1 MRGRRFLI
9 GLVSLHAQLLYS
21 QVPLGDTSSIPE
33 VEIRKQSSGHRW
45 NTQGIRL
52 GEELTQG
59 EFKRAACCTLSESF
73 ELNNT
78 VEVSNADGV
87 SGIKQVEMLGLA
99 GKYVNMS
106 RDNIPLI
113 QGMNLLN
120 GLSAIPGPMV
130 SNVHIN
136 KGTSSVTL
144 GHDGITGALNYALA
158 ADPMGPGLFLN
169 AYQNSQM
176 RQEFN
181 AVAKAQ
187 INARTFNHTY
197 ANSARQAGITDRNQ
211 DGFSDMPLS
220 NRWLLG
226 NHSQFYGEKFESQWG
241 FTLWKESKKAGEI
254 DNVSKAISENPDDF
268 RFEAEEQR
276 FEAYAKLGVFL
287 NEDGSSSWGNI
298 LTFSQHE
305 NQTLLN
311 SLIGR
316 NYEGKERRFEY
327 QTFYQSP
334 EFGEIFN
341 VKAGIQL
348 SVDQANESLISEAF
362 RTPSSTLVSSDD
374 FTIDRLERNAAL
386 FAEWIK
392 EGDLSFVLGLRAD
405 RNSLFGTFL
414 SPRFNVK
421 WEPKPNHKLY
431 ASGGLGRRSPW
442 AIIEYL
448 PLMTASRQIRWT
460 GTASTPYGLAQE
472 KAVNGGLSYVGSIT
486 AFGYPSTWTIDAFMT
501 QFLVQTVLDRDQQA
515 ESLVIQSLT
524 GDQAGQTRSL
534 HIEWSGYFHRRL
546 SFKWAYRFVDNQVWL
561 GNETGQFQFQ
571 QSPFQSRHR
580 GLMVWGY
587 ETRTDWF
594 FDLTAQFNGR
604 KRLPNA
610 DYWQEISESPAYAL
624 WNAQI
629 RKTWKRLDAYIGME
643 NMGNQMA
650 PTAIR
655 RLANTD
661 FVDPTF
667 AWGPTNGRM
676 VYIGLRYTLP

>member
-1 MRGRRFLI
+1 MRRRGLLI
-9 GLVSLHAQLLYS
+9 VLISLPSSSLFAQINLS
-21 QVPLGDTSSIPE
+21 DTAQIPE
-33 VEIRKQSSGHRW
+33 VEIQKQSTGHRW
-45 NTQGIRL
+45 NTNGIRL
-52 GEELTQG
+52 GEQMTQG

-158 ADPMGPGLFLN
+158 ADPFGPRLFLN
-169 AYQNSQM
+169 AFQNSQM

-181 AVAKAQ
+181 AVIKAQ
-187 INARTFNHTY
+187 INERSFNHSY
-197 ANSARQAGITDRNQ
+197 LNLARQTGVTDRNQ
-211 DGFSDMPLS
+211 DAFSDMPLS
-220 NRWLLG
+220 NRWMVG
-226 NHSQFYGEKFESQWG
+226 NHSQFYGDKFESQWG
-241 FTLWKESKKAGEI
+241 FTAWKEQKEAGVWDATMGEL
-254 DNVSKAISENPDDF
+254 SENPTDF
-268 RFEAEEQR
+268 RFESQEER
-276 FEAYAKLGVFL
+276 WEAYAKLGVFL

-298 LTFSQHE
+298 FTVSQHR

-316 NYEGKERRFEY
+316 TYQGEEQRLEY
-327 QTFYQSP
+327 QTYYQSP
-334 EFGEIFN
+334 EFNETYN
-341 VKAGIQL
+341 LKAGIQL
-348 SVDQANESLISEAF
+348 SIDEAHEQLLSRAF
-362 RTPSSTLVSSDD
+362 TTPSTTVAMADNMD
-374 FTIDRLERNAAL
+374 INRMERNAAL
-386 FAEWIK
+386 FAEWVK
-392 EGDLSFVLGLRAD
+392 EGAFSYVLGLRLD
-405 RNSLFGTFL
+405 HNSLFGTFA
-414 SPRFNVK
+414 SPRINAK
-421 WEPKPNHKLY
+421 WEIRPQHKIY

-442 AIIEYL
+442 AMIEYL
-448 PLMTASRQIRWT
+448 PLLTASRQIYWL
-460 GTASTPYGLAQE
+460 GNQNTPYGLDQE
-472 KAVNGGLSYVGSIT
+472 KAINGGLSYVGT
-486 AFGYPSTWTIDAFMT
+486 FTLFGYPSTWTIDAFLT
-501 QFLVQTVLDRDQQA
+501 QFLVQTVLDRDRNA
-515 ESLVIQSLT
+515 EAFMIQSLS

-534 HIEWSGYFHRRL
+534 HIEWSGYLHRRF
-546 SFKWAYRFVDNQVWL
+546 SYKMAYRYVDNQIWL
-561 GNETGQFQFQ
+561 GDERGNFSFK
-571 QSPFQSRHR
+571 QSPFQSPHR

-594 FDLTAQFNGR
+594 FDATAQFNGP
-604 KRLPNA
+604 KRLPNSA
-610 DYWQEISESPAYAL
+610 YWDDLDESPAYAL

-629 RKTWKRLDAYIGME
+629 RKTWKGLDAYLGVE
-643 NMGNQMA
+643 NMANQMA
-650 PTAIR
+650 PSAIR
-655 RLANTD
+655 SGFQSS

-676 VYIGLRYTLP
+676 LYAGLRYSLP

>member
-1 MRGRRFLI
+1 MRARRFLI
-9 GLVSLHAQLLYS
+9 ALFTLNTPLLYS
-21 QVPLGDTSSIPE
+21 QSTPSDTSKITE

-52 GEELTQG
+52 GEQLTQG

-158 ADPMGPGLFLN
+158 ADPLGPSLFLN
-169 AYQNSQM
+169 AFQNSQM

-187 INARTFNHTY
+187 IKARTFNHTY
-197 ANSARQAGITDRNQ
+197 AHSSRQAGITDGNQ
-211 DGFSDMPLS
+211 DRFSDMPLS

-226 NHSQFYGEKFESQWG
+226 NYSQFYGNKFESQWG
-241 FTLWKESKKAGEI
+241 FTAWKESKQAGVL
-254 DNVSKAISENPDDF
+254 DLKSGDLSQSPHDF
-268 RFEAEEQR
+268 RFESQEQR
-276 FEAYAKLGVFL
+276 WEAYANIGVFL
-287 NEDGSSSWGNI
+287 NEDASSSWGNI
-298 LTFSQHE
+298 LTYSQHQ
-305 NQTLLN
+305 NSSLLN

-316 NYEGKERRFEY
+316 KYEGDEKRFEY
-327 QTFYQSP
+327 QSFYQSP
-334 EFGEIFN
+334 MFHESFN
-341 VKAGIQL
+341 VKAGVQF
-348 SVDQANESLISEAF
+348 SLDEASETLQSHLF
-362 RTPSSTLVSSDD
+362 NTPSTPTAAADD
-374 FTIDRLERNAAL
+374 VGVNRLERNTAL
-386 FAEWIK
+386 FAEWVK
-392 EGDLSFVLGLRAD
+392 EGDLSFVLGLRVD
-405 RNSLFGTFL
+405 RNSLFGSFV

-442 AIIEYL
+442 ALIEFL
-448 PLMTASRQIRWT
+448 PLMTASRQIRMI
-460 GTASTPYGLAQE
+460 GSAQTPYGLDQE
-472 KAVNGGLSYVGSIT
+472 KAINGGLSYVGNFN
-486 AFGYPSTWTIDAFMT
+486 AFGYPSTWTVDAFMT
-501 QFLVQTVLDRDQQA
+501 QFIVQTVLDRDQQA
-515 ESLVIQSLT
+515 ESLIIQSLS
-524 GDQAGQTRSL
+524 GDQAGHTKTL
-534 HIEWSGYFHRRL
+534 HVEWSGYLHRRL
-546 SFKWAYRFVDNQVWL
+546 SFKWAYRLVDNRVWL
-561 GNETGQFQFQ
+561 GDEAGNFSFQ

-587 ETRTDWF
+587 ETRTNWY
-594 FDLTAQFNGR
+594 FDATAQFNGQ

-610 DYWQEISESPAYAL
+610 NYWNELTMSPAYAI

-629 RKTWKRLDAYIGME
+629 RKTWKGLDVYLGLE

-650 PTAIR
+650 PSAIR
-655 RLANTD
+655 TVANSN

-676 VYIGLRYTLP
+676 VYAGLRYTLP

>member
-1 MRGRRFLI
+1 MRARRFLI
-9 GLVSLHAQLLYS
+9 GLISLHSPLLYS
-21 QVPLGDTSSIPE
+21 QIQPTDTSSIPE
-33 VEIRKQSSGHRW
+33 VEIRQQSLGHRW

-52 GEELTQG
+52 GEQLTQG

-113 QGMNLLN
+113 QGLNLLN

-144 GHDGITGALNYALA
+144 GHDGLTGALNYALA
-158 ADPMGPGLFLN
+158 ADPLGPRLFLN
-169 AYQNSQM
+169 AFQNSQM
-176 RQEFN
+176 RQEYN
-181 AVAKAQ
+181 AIAKVS

-197 ANSARQAGITDRNQ
+197 ANRASQAGITDRNE

-226 NHSQFYGEKFESQWG
+226 NHSQFYGNKFESQWG
-241 FTLWKESKKAGEI
+241 FTAWKEDKQAGVLDASRGEL
-254 DNVSKAISENPDDF
+254 SENPNDF
-268 RFEAEEQR
+268 RFETQEQR
-276 FEAYAKLGVFL
+276 FEVYGKLGVFL

-298 LTFSQHE
+298 LTYSQHQ
-305 NQTLLN
+305 NSSVLN

-316 NYEGKERRFEY
+316 NYEGEEGRFEY
-327 QTFYQSP
+327 QSFYQSA
-334 EFGEIFN
+334 EFNELFN
-341 VKAGIQL
+341 VKAGVQFSYDRADETL
-348 SVDQANESLISEAF
+348 RSRLFN
-362 RTPSSTLVSSDD
+362 TPSSPMALADQLDVQ
-374 FTIDRLERNAAL
+374 RRERNSAA
-386 FAEWIK
+386 FAELVK
-392 EGDLSFVLGLRAD
+392 EGDLSYVLGLRVD
-405 RNSLFGTFL
+405 RNNLFGTFV

-442 AIIEYL
+442 ALIEYL
-448 PLMTASRQIRWT
+448 PLMTASRQITWA
-460 GTASTPYGLAQE
+460 GMAPTPYGLEQE
-472 KAVNGGLSYVGSIT
+472 KAVNGGLSYIGNFTV
-486 AFGYPSTWTIDAFMT
+486 FGYPSTWTVDAFLT

-515 ESLVIQSLT
+515 EALVIQSLS

-534 HIEWSGYFHRRL
+534 HVEWSGYLHRRL

-561 GNETGQFQFQ
+561 GDEEGNFGFQ
-571 QSPFQSRHR
+571 QSPFQARHR

-594 FDLTAQFNGR
+594 FDATAQFNGQ

-610 DYWQEISESPAYAL
+610 AYWNESSMSQAYAI

-629 RKTWKRLDAYIGME
+629 RKTWKGLDVYLGME
-643 NMGNQMA
+643 NIGNQMA
-650 PTAIR
+650 PSAIR
-655 RLANTD
+655 SLVNTN

-676 VYIGLRYTLP
+676 LYAGLRYTLP